1 MITIELEG
9 QEHYFHL
16 GTRDILALSDKGED
30 PAKWLEDVKG
40 ENEAVKFFDLFSKI
54 VQHSYGVVDGDG
66 MFAHD
71 PKATAKFMTSDEFDE
86 LALDLLEAPKRFV
99 AFIEGVV
106 PKAVLKRGMSH
117 MPAADKK
124 KWEDAKSHLEHLV

>member
-1 MITIELEG
+1 MITVELEG

-16 GTRDILALSDKGED
+16 GTRDILALSSKGED

-54 VQHSYGVVDGDG
+54 VKHAYGVVDEDG
-66 MFAHD
+66 TFSHD

-86 LALDLLEAPKRFV
+86 LALELLEAPRRFV

-117 MPAADKK
+117 MPETDKK
-124 KWEDAKSHLEHLV
+124 KWEEAKSHLEQMV